1 MPSSILA
8 RLEAVCDV
16 QLEETALTPEQLRE
30 RIRDKDGLIS
40 VLTDRVDEALLDA
53 APALKVV
60 ANIAVGYDN
69 IDVPA
74 AARRGVVVT
83 NTPDVLTEATA
94 ELTWALILAAARRI
108 AEGDRL
114 VRRGGWKGWAIDFM
128 LGTELR
134 GKQLGIIGRG
144 RIGRAVAA
152 RAPAFGMTA
161 VFGKQDMSIDE
172 LLISS
177 DVISINTSLRP
188 DTRHLIDR
196 RALMRMKRSAILV
209 NTARGPVVDEEA
221 LAWALQERLIAAA
234 ALDVYEREPIV
245 HEALLDH
252 RERRA
257 RAAPGQ
263 RHARDPHRDDRSRR
277 QQRDRGPPGREPL
290 TPVTPARA
298 VEAPARQRSALV
310 RRAAASTPS
319 CAGSAGRSTASKSRP
334 SRRSPQDQKEDPF
347 QVLIATMLSAQTRDA
362 VTHAAS
368 TRLFQRR
375 AHAADDGQAAGQA
388 RSSA

>member
-1 MPSSILA
+1 MTSTPRPRVLLTRRVPSSIFEK
-8 RLEAVCDV
+8 LEAACDV
-16 QLEETALTPEQLRE
+16 QLEDSALTPEQLRD
-30 RIRDKDGLIS
+30 RVRDKQGLIC

-53 APALKVV
+53 APELKVA

-108 AEGDRL
+108 GEGERL
-114 VRRGGWKGWAIDFM
+114 VRRGAWKGWAIDFM

-152 RAPAFGMTA
+152 RASAFGMTA

-209 NTARGPVVDEEA
+209 NTARGPVIDEEA
-221 LAWALQERLIAAA
+221 LAWALQEHLIAAA
-234 ALDVYEREPIV
+234 ALDVYEKEPIIQ
-245 HEALLDH
+245 EELLTMENVVLAPH
-252 RERRA
+252 LGSATRET
-257 RAAPGQ
+257 
-263 RHARDPHRDDRSRR
+263 RSAMIDLAVRNVIEVL
-277 QQRDRGPPGREPL
+277 QGREPL
-290 TPVTPARA
+290 TPV
-298 VEAPARQRSALV
+298 
-310 RRAAASTPS
+310 
-319 CAGSAGRSTASKSRP
+319 K
-334 SRRSPQDQKEDPF
+334 
-347 QVLIATMLSAQTRDA
+347 AT
-362 VTHAAS
+362 
-368 TRLFQRR
+368 
-375 AHAADDGQAAGQA
+375 GK
-388 RSSA
+388 